1 MVYYTYDHKRHQG
14 SRFLPKKQRSIV
26 VLNSVEEALD
36 KYRALVPSVTDVRRE
51 EVQFDLGSYAHL
63 LRYEGRIQHM
73 DWIKE
78 TLLNP
83 EEIRRNFDR
92 RFSFREIYVNRI
104 YESPD
109 DPQGK
114 PFIVIVDRR
123 VTLSFWT
130 AFIPDE
136 SYLRKVQQGK
146 VLWQPKS

>member
-1 MVYYTYDHKRHQG
+1 VPDKEQ
-14 SRFLPKKQRSIV
+14 SV
-26 VLNSVEEALD
+26 VPLNSVEEALS
-36 KYRALVPSVTDVRRE
+36 KFMALVPSMTDVRGE

-63 LRYEGRIQHM
+63 LRYEGRIQYI

-78 TLLNP
+78 TLQNP

-92 RFSFREIYVNRI
+92 RFPFREIYVNRI

-109 DPQGK
+109 DPHGT

-130 AFIPDE
+130 AFISDE
-136 SYLRKVQQGK
+136 GYLQKVQQGK
-146 VLWQPKS
+146 VLWRPKS